1 MKNNN
6 SESNKSQVYQSAAQM
21 PKEPSVRKLL
31 SAQACVGKYTRYSTL
46 FFTVEN

>member
-6 SESNKSQVYQSAAQM
+6 SESNEVKVYQSAAQM

-31 SAQACVGKYTRYSTL
+31 GAQGCMDKYTRYSTL
-46 FFTVEN
+46 LFTLEN